1 MAKVSLVIKSQL
13 NDAMMEV
20 NVDSLKDK
28 ALERL
33 RFVSY
38 LVSTFPN
45 VDEKIDV
52 DEVYAQFKSSQR

>member
-33 RFVSY
+33 CFVSY